1 MFKRLF
7 LNKYFTLW
15 CKLSCFVKS
24 RFYEA
29 DFVPSQ
35 NKNVQHKK
43 DLNLSIK
50 VFKILAVKEEVVNIL

>member
-1 MFKRLF
+1 M
-7 LNKYFTLW
+7 
-15 CKLSCFVKS
+15 KS

-29 DFVPSQ
+29 DFVPSL

-50 VFKILAVKEEVVNIL
+50 VFKILAKEGIILLI